1 MTLHHVEYAVK
12 YCRRVVALQAGRIV
26 YDGPTTGLDHALL
39 VQIYGPEI
47 DDVYSEGMLP

>member
-1 MTLHHVEYAVK
+1 MR

-26 YDGPTTGLDHALL
+26 YDGPTTGLDPPLL
-39 VQIYGPEI
+39 VDIYGPEI